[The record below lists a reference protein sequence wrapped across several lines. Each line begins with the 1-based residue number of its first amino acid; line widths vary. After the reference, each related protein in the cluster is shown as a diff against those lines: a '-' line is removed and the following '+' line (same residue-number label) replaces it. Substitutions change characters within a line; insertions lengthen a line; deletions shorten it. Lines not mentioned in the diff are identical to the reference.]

1 MNTNL
6 IRNFKSVEQALA
18 WAVVEQ
24 AILDYIST
32 NDVEE
37 RYNIISFLIDYLPTE
52 KSLTI
57 INTLKACDYYG

>member
-6 IRNFKSVEQALA
+6 IRNFKSGEQALA

-24 AILDYIST
+24 AIIDYRDT
-32 NDVEE
+32 NSQADKD
-37 RYNIISFLIDYLPTE
+37 NIISFLIDYLP
-52 KSLTI
+52 KDKALTI